1 MLTPAGTAV
10 THHPRVPSV
19 PVLTTRALNRALL
32 ARQHLLTRAS
42 MPAEA
47 MIEHLVGMQAQV
59 PANPYVAL
67 WSRLE
72 GFEAGELEKLIL
84 ERDAVR
90 MSLLRTT
97 LHLVTARD
105 ALRMRPVLQPVLG
118 RGYAS
123 GSPFH
128 KQLVGVDIEAL
139 TAAGR
144 SLLDNDALTTAQL
157 GKRLAERW
165 PDRDPVSLAYA
176 VRYLVPLVQIPP
188 RGLWHRSGQP
198 TWRSVASWL
207 GREVEGSAGPDDLVL
222 RYLAAFGPATVPD
235 VATWSWLTRVREVID
250 RLRPRLRVFHDEQGR
265 ELFDVEGAPLPDPE
279 TLAPVRFL
287 PEYDN
292 IALSHADRARIIDPR
307 TVGRITGYVGTFL
320 VDGLVAGQWRME
332 TRKEEHLLLLD
343 PFVSLADAQSAEL
356 TDEAARF
363 LDWSALGKAS
373 APSERRVEFGVAR
386 EPQRSAYRMVRQTG
400 DS

>member
-1 MLTPAGTAV
+1 MSGRGPRPMLTTAGSPV
-10 THHPRVPSV
+10 THHPRMPSV

-32 ARQHLLTRAS
+32 ARQHLLARAA
-42 MPAEA
+42 MPVEA

-59 PANPYVAL
+59 PANPYVGL

-72 GFEAGELEKLIL
+72 GFEASALETLIL
-84 ERDAVR
+84 DRRAVR

-128 KQLVGVDIEAL
+128 KNLVGVDLDAL
-139 TAAGR
+139 SAAGR
-144 SLLDNDALTTAQL
+144 ALLDREALTTAQL

-176 VRYLVPLVQIPP
+176 VRYLVPLVQVPP

-207 GREVEGSAGPDDLVL
+207 GREVGGDASPDTLVL
-222 RYLAAFGPATVPD
+222 RYLTAFGPATVAD

-250 RLRPRLRVFHDEQGR
+250 RLRPQLRVFGDEQGR
-265 ELFDVEGAPLPDPE
+265 ELFDVEDGPLPDPAAP
-279 TLAPVRFL
+279 APVRFL

-320 VDGLVAGQWRME
+320 VDGLIAGQWRLDS
-332 TRKEEHLLLLD
+332 RKDEHVLLVD
-343 PFVSLADAQSAEL
+343 PFVPLTDAQATEL
-356 TDEAARF
+356 TDEGARF
-363 LDWSALGKAS
+363 LDWATDGKGPAD
-373 APSERRVEFGVAR
+373 ARRRVEFGVAR
-386 EPQRSAYRMVRQTG
+386 EPV
-400 DS
+400 